1 MRGTRRAIVGADNLN
16 VRQIGSMTPE
26 LHYLTYSVV
35 LGLLLLIAA
44 SHAISTQY
52 GYAWTASNR
61 DRPMPPLEGIAGRI
75 DRALINFSETFPFFA
90 ALVLVAHVAGRDGA
104 LTLWGARL
112 YFWGRVVHAV
122 ASIAGY
128 SLLRSLIWNVSF
140 FGMVLFI
147 AAML

>member
-1 MRGTRRAIVGADNLN
+1 
-16 VRQIGSMTPE
+16 MTPE
-26 LHYLTYSVV
+26 FHYLIYSIV

-44 SHAISTQY
+44 SHAISSQY
-52 GYAWTASNR
+52 GYAWTMSNR
-61 DRPMPPLEGIAGRI
+61 DDSMPPLKGVVGRI

-90 ALVLVAHVAGRDGA
+90 ALVIVAHLAGRDGA

-112 YFWGRVVHAV
+112 YFWGRVGHAV

-140 FGMVLFI
+140 VGMVLFV